1 MKRTLILSALALSTL
16 AGAASA
22 ASTAQEVTLQRYAP
36 SIEVSALSDAQV
48 NSLLAIAYS
57 GDSEGEKRALIQ
69 QFTN

>member
-1 MKRTLILSALALSTL
+1 MKRTLLLSALALSTL
-16 AGAASA
+16 VGAASA

-57 GDSEGEKRALIQ
+57 GNSEGEKRALIQ
-69 QFTN
+69 QFAN